1 MLFILLTKYNKFS
14 WKNLLKTNKK
24 FEMRFIMLNSS
35 LTTMCE
41 PDSPTFRCNTPTSLK
56 LNQFEFAI
64 TYPNKS
70 EMITLNGIK

>member
-1 MLFILLTKYNKFS
+1 MK
-14 WKNLLKTNKK
+14 
-24 FEMRFIMLNSS
+24 FIMLNSS